1 MNTKNNG
8 RGQLRKHFITLTLT
22 TIIVLVI
29 SIVVFSLFPSW
40 YFKAFPLLFLIMAG
54 TFYFVDYLFI
64 KNVAEKGKN
73 FIFQHKLTTTIKF
86 FVLLFSLVIFI
97 IIDKSYALNIAIS
110 FVALFFIYL
119 TIQTIS
125 FLKIFKNK

>member
-1 MNTKNNG
+1 MNKKNNG
-8 RGQLRKHFITLTLT
+8 SGQLRKHFVTLTIT
-22 TIIVLVI
+22 TIATLAIAILL
-29 SIVVFSLFPSW
+29 FSMQPSW
-40 YFKAFPLLFLIMAG
+40 YFKSFPALFLVVSG

-64 KNVAEKGKN
+64 NNVAEKGKD

-97 IIDKSYALNIAIS
+97 IIDKSHALNIAIS